1 MRVMG
6 IDPGS
11 NCTGFGIVEEKNGN
25 LQAIHWSSVRSSPK
39 DEFPQRL
46 KRIYDE
52 LVLAIK
58 KFKPDVVV
66 VEDLFYATNVKTVIK
81 LGQTRGITILAA
93 INSGLPVAEYSPLE
107 IKQSVVGYGRA
118 DKIQVQNMV
127 TTLLQLKEKPDPFDA
142 SDALAAA
149 ICHIHN
155 DGLQQKIKQ
164 AH

>member
-11 NCTGFGIVEEKNGN
+11 NCTGFGIVEEVKGN
-25 LQAIHWSSVRSSPK
+25 LCAVHWSSVDSSPK
-39 DEFPQRL
+39 DAFPKRL
-46 KRIYDE
+46 KHIYDE
-52 LVLAIK
+52 LVIAIE
-58 KFKPDVVV
+58 KFSPDVVV
-66 VEDLFYATNVKTVIK
+66 IEDLFYATNVKTVIK
-81 LGQTRGITILAA
+81 LGQTRGVAILAA
-93 INSGLPVAEYSPLE
+93 ANSGLQIAEYSPLE

-118 DKIQVQNMV
+118 DKNQVQDMV
-127 TTLLQLKEKPDPFDA
+127 TTLLRLKEKPNPLDA

-164 AH
+164 G

>member
-1 MRVMG
+1 MG

-11 NCTGFGIVEEKNGN
+11 NCTGFGIVEEVNGN

-81 LGQTRGITILAA
+81 LGQTRGITIFAA
-93 INSGLPVAEYSPLE
+93 INSGLPVA
-107 IKQSVVGYGRA
+107 
-118 DKIQVQNMV
+118 
-127 TTLLQLKEKPDPFDA
+127 
-142 SDALAAA
+142 
-149 ICHIHN
+149 
-155 DGLQQKIKQ
+155 
-164 AH
+164 

>member
-11 NCTGFGIVEEKNGN
+11 NCTGFGIVEEVDGN
-25 LQAIHWSSVRSSPK
+25 LKAIHWSSVRSSPK